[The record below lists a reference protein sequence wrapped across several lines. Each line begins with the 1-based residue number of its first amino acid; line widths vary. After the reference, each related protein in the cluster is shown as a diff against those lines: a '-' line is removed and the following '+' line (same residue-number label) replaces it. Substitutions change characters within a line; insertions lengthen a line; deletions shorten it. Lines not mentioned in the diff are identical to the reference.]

1 MHDLGVRVE
10 LTFLLSG
17 VLLLLGYLFYSAL
30 YPRKIMAESGV
41 ISRVATP
48 PASYGYLA
56 AIARPLEW
64 TMRRLHRSEWRW
76 AIIIST
82 ALVNLL
88 LFPFRVLAARN
99 AKKMRMLQPEIEA
112 INACYKARR
121 RRSRFEVDPEQ
132 SQEISELYRQR
143 KTHPMGGCIPAIA
156 PFAVLAVFYSRL
168 TRFPEIQGAPW
179 LWISDLSRPE
189 HLPVRIRPFLMIA
202 TQLMVGRITP
212 NSAADPKMNR
222 LTTYLP
228 LVFGL
233 MFYGQPSALLLYWVT
248 SNLLVIAQQWG
259 LGRRYA

>member
-1 MHDLGVRVE
+1 MHDLGVGVE
-10 LTFLLSG
+10 LTFQLSG
-17 VLLLLGYLFYSAL
+17 VLVLLGFLFYSAL
-30 YPRKIMAESGV
+30 YPRKIMAESPV

-48 PASYGYLA
+48 PVSYGYLA

-64 TMRRLHRSEWRW
+64 TMRRLRTRFEWGW

-88 LFPFRVLAARN
+88 LFPLRGLAARS

-121 RRSRFEVDPEQ
+121 KGPRFEVDPEQ

-156 PFAVLAVFYSRL
+156 PFAVLAVFYSML
-168 TRFPEIQGAPW
+168 THFPENQGAQW

-189 HLPVRIRPFLMIA
+189 RLPVRIRPFLMIA
-202 TQLMVGRITP
+202 AQQMLGRITP

-222 LTTYLP
+222 RMTYWP

-233 MFYGQPSALLLYWVT
+233 MFYGQPSALLLDWLS
-248 SNLLVIAQQWG
+248 SNLLVITQQ
-259 LGRRYA
+259 